1 MSPLTLFVI
10 LFTVDVDAADQT
22 LKVLSLTCIIGGI
35 YDPQS
40 NHFTFNFMPVQLSDR
55 KRKHLFRTKFD

>member
-1 MSPLTLFVI
+1 MSPLTLFVII

-22 LKVLSLTCIIGGI
+22 LKVLPLTCIIGGI

-40 NHFTFNFMPVQLSDR
+40 NHFTC
-55 KRKHLFRTKFD
+55 LFSCLTEKEKEKVI